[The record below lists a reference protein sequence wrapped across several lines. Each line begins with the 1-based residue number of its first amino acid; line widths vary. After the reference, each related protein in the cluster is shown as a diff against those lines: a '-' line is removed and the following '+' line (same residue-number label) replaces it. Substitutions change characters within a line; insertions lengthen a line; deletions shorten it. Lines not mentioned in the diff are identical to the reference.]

1 MEHKLIVPTSL
12 NEIPLVQMLEY
23 EQLPND
29 MDEMDK
35 VLNALSIFCN
45 VSIKDIKNI
54 PMDAINK
61 AIQLLQ
67 TTLSEKPK
75 FEPKFELNG
84 VKYGF
89 IPNIDELT
97 TGEFIDIEN
106 YQKSKELYKM
116 MSVLYRPIMIEG
128 QHGRYEILPYDGNV
142 NEHFKMM
149 PCGVAYGAT
158 VFFWNLG
165 IDLLTCMKKYLEKE
179 NRREQV
185 MNTPLQTNGVGL
197 DSSISSLME
206 ILQELTQL
214 RDTPFTKPFFG
225 LVTKQTWQSWKRKQ
239 SKNHINDE

>member
-1 MEHKLIVPTSL
+1 MENKLIVPTTL

-23 EQLPND
+23 EQLSND

-45 VSIKDIKNI
+45 IAINDIKSI

-61 AIQLLQ
+61 AIQILH
-67 TTLSEKPK
+67 TTLSQKPK
-75 FEPKFELNG
+75 FEAKFELNG
-84 VKYGF
+84 IKYGF

-106 YQKSKELYKM
+106 YQKSKEMYKM
-116 MSVLYRPIMIEG
+116 MSALYRPIIIEG
-128 QHGRYEILPYDGNV
+128 QNGRYEIAPYEGKV
-142 NEHFKMM
+142 NEEFKMM

-158 VFFWNLG
+158 LFFWNLG
-165 IDLLTCMKKYLEKE
+165 IDLLSCMKKFLVDNRKE
-179 NRREQV
+179 QA
-185 MNTPLQTNGVGL
+185 MNTPLTKSGVGL
-197 DSSISSLME
+197 DLSISSLTE
-206 ILQELTQL
+206 ILQDLTQL

-239 SKNHINDE
+239 SKKHINDEQ

>member
-23 EQLPND
+23 EQLSND

-116 MSVLYRPIMIEG
+116 MSVLYRPVIIEG
-128 QHGRYEILPYDGNV
+128 QGNRDDIMPYDGKV
-142 NEHFKMM
+142 NEEFKMM

-158 VFFWNLG
+158 VFFWSLG
-165 IDLLTCMKKYLEKE
+165 IDLLNCMKKYLVV
-179 NRREQV
+179 NQREQV
-185 MNTPLQTNGVGL
+185 KNTPLIINGVGL

-239 SKNHINDE
+239 SKKHINDE